1 VSRVHA
7 HRDSRGRPAAYAP
20 GTDPL
25 VTFLVDRLTEDLA
38 LLWSRDEARGDAHRP
53 GLPAQVAVLDEL
65 LAALQAGR
73 LPSRADLRIV
83 LFGYGAHPDYDPAWT
98 DRLG

>member
-7 HRDSRGRPAAYAP
+7 DRASRGRPATYAA

-25 VTFLVDRLTEDLA
+25 VAFLIDRLTEDLA
-38 LLWSRDEARGDAHRP
+38 LLWSRDEARDDAHRP
-53 GLPAQVAVLDEL
+53 GLPAQVAVVDEL
-65 LAALQAGR
+65 LATLRSGR
-73 LPSRADLRIV
+73 LPSRPDLRVV
-83 LFGYGAHPDYDPAWT
+83 LYGYGAHPDYDPAWT